1 MRAAT
6 DPPEAGVPTVTT
18 VRGPVAVDDLGIT
31 LTHEHLLNDVSSWWT
46 RSTSAGLDPD
56 EFAAAE
62 MSGDLLWDL
71 RQDPFG
77 NRANLAL
84 DDVSVASEELA
95 RFAALGGA
103 TVVETTGWG
112 IGRDLAGL
120 REVSERTGVHVV
132 AGTGFYLDGS
142 HPVDVAALGAD
153 GVTERILADLR
164 DGEDGVRPGIIG
176 EIGVSADPTPAELV
190 SLRGALAAQVETGL
204 PVQVHLPGWFRLA
217 GTVLDLVEEV
227 GADPTRVVLC
237 HMGPSGADLAYQ
249 RSVMDRGAWVQ
260 YDMLGMEVFYADQGV
275 QCPSDE
281 ENATH
286 LVRLVE
292 RGYASQLLLSQDVF
306 VKSLL
311 RRHGGPG
318 YAHLLQ
324 YFAPRLRRHGLD
336 EAQVRSLTTD
346 NPRRLFGGA
355 HHPTA
360 PPTAPPTASP
370 EETP

>member
-1 MRAAT
+1 MT
-6 DPPEAGVPTVTT
+6 SVQT
-18 VRGPVAVDDLGIT
+18 VRGPVPVDDLGIT
-31 LTHEHLLNDVSSWWT
+31 LSHEHLLNDVSSWWT
-46 RSTSAGLDPD
+46 RSESPGLDPD
-56 EFAAAE
+56 EYAE
-62 MSGDLLWDL
+62 APISEELLWDL

-84 DDVSVASEELA
+84 DDVQLACDELG
-95 RFAALGGA
+95 RFAALGGR

-120 REVSERTGVHVV
+120 RRLSEQTGVHIV
-132 AGTGFYLDGS
+132 AGTGFYLEAS
-142 HPVDVAALGAD
+142 HPVDVVALGID

-176 EIGVSADPTPAELV
+176 EIGVSTDFTPAEQV

-217 GTVLDLVEEV
+217 GSVLDLVEET
-227 GADPTRVVLC
+227 GADPTKVVLC
-237 HMGPSGADLAYQ
+237 HMGPSGDDLGYQ
-249 RSVMDRGAWVQ
+249 RAALDRGAWVQ
-260 YDMLGMEVFYADQGV
+260 YDMLGMEVYYADQGV

-281 ENATH
+281 QNAAH
-286 LVRLVE
+286 LARLVDH
-292 RGYASQLLLSQDVF
+292 GYGAQLLLSQDVF

-318 YAHLLQ
+318 YAHILQ

-336 EAQVRSLTTD
+336 EAQVLSLMTD
-346 NPRRLFGGA
+346 NPRYLFGSRD
-355 HHPTA
+355 HH
-360 PPTAPPTASP
+360 P